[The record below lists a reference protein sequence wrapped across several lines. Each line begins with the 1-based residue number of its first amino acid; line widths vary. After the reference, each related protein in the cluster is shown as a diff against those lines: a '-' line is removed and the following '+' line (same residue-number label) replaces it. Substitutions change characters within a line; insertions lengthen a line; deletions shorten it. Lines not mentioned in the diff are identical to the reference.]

1 MTEKNPE
8 VIADRKLDIG
18 FSTVSWQCLEGGDAI
33 FKRDRESL
41 ATLWWESGTLIG
53 CFITSAACAQG
64 E

>member
-18 FSTVSWQCLEGGDAI
+18 FSTVSCLCLEGGDAI

-41 ATLWWESGTLIG
+41 AMLWWESGTLTG
-53 CFITSAACAQG
+53 CFITSACAQ
-64 E
+64 EE